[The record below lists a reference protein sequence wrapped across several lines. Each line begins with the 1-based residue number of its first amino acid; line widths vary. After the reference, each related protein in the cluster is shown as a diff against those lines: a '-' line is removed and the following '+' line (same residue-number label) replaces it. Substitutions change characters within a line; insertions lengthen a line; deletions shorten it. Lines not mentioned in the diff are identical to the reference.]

1 MRIEYCN
8 LQLYLR
14 EPAQSGVPSYGPLGT
29 PPGSSAA
36 RSAKDPTKLA
46 YHYPSS
52 EMTQVI
58 NSYLPAGT
66 FLAQEAPVRGSGS

>member
-8 LQLYLR
+8 LLTRAGAVGGAELR
-14 EPAQSGVPSYGPLGT
+14 SVGT
-29 PPGSSAA
+29 PPGSSVA
-36 RSAKDPTKLA
+36 RSTKDPTKLA

-52 EMTQVI
+52 AMTQVI